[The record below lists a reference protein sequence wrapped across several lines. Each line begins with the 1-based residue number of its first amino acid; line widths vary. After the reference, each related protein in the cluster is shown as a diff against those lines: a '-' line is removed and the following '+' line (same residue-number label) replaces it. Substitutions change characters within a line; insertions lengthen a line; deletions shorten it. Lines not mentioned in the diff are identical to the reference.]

1 MSLGAK
7 VFILVI
13 GGAGFLC
20 FLVGLGLFFF
30 PGLVRR
36 LDQALRKIVWDE
48 EKIYRHPRLAGLSF
62 IIISVIIY
70 WLLYFARVY
79 RFWQ

>member
-1 MSLGAK
+1 MSFAAK
-7 VFILVI
+7 IFTLLV
-13 GGAGFLC
+13 GGAGFAC

-30 PGLVRR
+30 PGLVRW
-36 LDQALRKIVWDE
+36 LDQALKKVLWDE
-48 EKIYRHPRLAGLSF
+48 DKIYRHPRLAGLSF